1 MVCSLPSR
9 YGTGSRVSNIG
20 RVGSG
25 HVSDTIA
32 KIIKINKLGKLGT
45 HDFELFANG
54 SRVSI
59 AIIRLCL
66 CDSVCDSVCT
76 IKPKRLKLKSPNLA
90 QR

>member
-32 KIIKINKLGKLGT
+32 KIIKINKLDKLGRRRPT
-45 HDFELFANG
+45 HDFELFAM
-54 SRVSI
+54 VV
-59 AIIRLCL
+59 A
-66 CDSVCDSVCT
+66 
-76 IKPKRLKLKSPNLA
+76 
-90 QR
+90 